1 MSIDQNDTSL
11 PIFEVQERRLLMSSE
26 MQLSSAVQDGED
38 RFIRPVFTAGPSDSD
53 LETRI
58 KSAQH
63 EFRLLAYHTQTE
75 IVPHRFGLYPA
86 DKVLENYYR
95 AHGQN
100 GLIPSGYILAA
111 EVEIVPH
118 TDSRLPKIRPYSIW
132 QGIRRY
138 KQASNKLADLSAR
151 QFVQNSETGAWT
163 FLDIEP
169 LLRG

>member
-86 DKVLENYYR
+86 DKALENYYR

-111 EVEIVPH
+111 EVKIVPH
-118 TDSRLPKIRPYSIW
+118 EESRMLKLRPHSIR
-132 QGIRRY
+132 QGIRLY
-138 KQASNKLADLSAR
+138 KQTSNKLAGLSAR

-163 FLDIEP
+163 FLGIEP
-169 LLRG
+169 RLRG